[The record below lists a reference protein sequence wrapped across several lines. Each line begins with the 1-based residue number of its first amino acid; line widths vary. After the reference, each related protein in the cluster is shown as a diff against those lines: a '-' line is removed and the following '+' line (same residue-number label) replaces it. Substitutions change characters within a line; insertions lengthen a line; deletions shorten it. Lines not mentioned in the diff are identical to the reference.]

1 MKKLL
6 GLVTIIVVL
15 FGSCSLWDTSLY
27 TDAVKDMVLMTGI
40 AENEENTLS
49 RATLPLWTGGALST
63 GIDVSSLTSTGSS
76 LTGSLSDYPEK
87 YQTTNYT
94 VTNKGNSVYFIQTT
108 TIYPGLS
115 RNREVTYEDY
125 YLKDNYGDNKLTNAD
140 TVCDDAG
147 NDAPKFR
154 ERFETTFVL
163 KGLHGD
169 KISSLRKETITSL
182 KDPDGVSYG
191 SFKAVDINAVLST
204 DAFTPTTDSSAQ
216 FSSKVTYTQT
226 FTQDDTGRMGLD
238 VELGKTSAISVS
250 GTRYYTEIVS
260 SGSTECS
267 ALYIEEF
274 KDESGATVGRTV
286 TKYWYTITNNVRSNK
301 TVDAVGKLITKKGT
315 VTYDL

>member
-6 GLVTIIVVL
+6 GLVTIMVVL

-108 TIYPGLS
+108 TIYPGQS

-125 YLKDNYGDNKLTNAD
+125 YLNSTNTVLTND
-140 TVCDDAG
+140 DPVCVANGTTD
-147 NDAPKFR
+147 PKFR

-182 KDPDGVSYG
+182 KDPDGDSYG
-191 SFKAVDINAVLST
+191 SFKDVDINAVLNAGT
-204 DAFTPTTDSSAQ
+204 FTPTTASAQ

-260 SGSTECS
+260 SGTTECS

-301 TVDAVGKLITKKGT
+301 TVDAVGMLITKKGT
-315 VTYDL
+315 VNYDL